1 MKKCY
6 RVLISILTVSLFLC
20 LLAGSGETK
29 STDSG
34 SSNKKD
40 TSSEKK
46 DKVKDFYAVNETAKI
61 NGVEMTVTNV
71 SKSNGEDFD
80 KPKDGSEYVIVSVKI
95 KNNSK
100 EKVSYNALYFKM
112 QNSKGQITDDAFTTV
127 DQDKQLKSG
136 ELAPGGEVAGDVVFE
151 EPVGD
156 KALVLQYQNDIFEDG
171 VKLQF
176 KLN

>member
-1 MKKCY
+1 
-6 RVLISILTVSLFLC
+6 
-20 LLAGSGETK
+20 
-29 STDSG
+29 
-34 SSNKKD
+34 
-40 TSSEKK
+40 
-46 DKVKDFYAVNETAKI
+46 
-61 NGVEMTVTNV
+61 MTVTNV